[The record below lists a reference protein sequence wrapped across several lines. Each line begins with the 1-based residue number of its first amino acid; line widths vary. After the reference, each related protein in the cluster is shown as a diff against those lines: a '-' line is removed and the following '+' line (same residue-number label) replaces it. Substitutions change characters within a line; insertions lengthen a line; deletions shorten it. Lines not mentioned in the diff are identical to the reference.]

1 MPIGPA
7 INLNRFWRTDVFLG
21 DLGEGNCFNRL
32 TCEITLISGGRLL
45 EESVL
50 FLEFEYVFGIAVALV
65 ILLMVLFYVVYPYDK
80 DLK

>member
-1 MPIGPA
+1 MGLE
-7 INLNRFWRTDVFLG
+7 INLNCFWRTGIFLG
-21 DLGEGNCFNRL
+21 DVGEGNCFNRL
-32 TCEITLISGGRLL
+32 TCEITLISGGRWL

-65 ILLMVLFYVVYPYDK
+65 ILLMVLFYMVYPYDK

>member
-1 MPIGPA
+1 M
-7 INLNRFWRTDVFLG
+7 
-21 DLGEGNCFNRL
+21 FNRL

-50 FLEFEYVFGIAVALV
+50 FLEFEYVFGIAVTLV

>member
-1 MPIGPA
+1 M
-7 INLNRFWRTDVFLG
+7 
-21 DLGEGNCFNRL
+21 
-32 TCEITLISGGRLL
+32 

-50 FLEFEYVFGIAVALV
+50 FLEFEYVFGIAVTLV

>member
-1 MPIGPA
+1 M
-7 INLNRFWRTDVFLG
+7 
-21 DLGEGNCFNRL
+21 
-32 TCEITLISGGRLL
+32 

>member
-1 MPIGPA
+1 MPIGLE
-7 INLNRFWRTDVFLG
+7 INLNRFWRPG
-21 DLGEGNCFNRL
+21 ISLGEVGERNCFNRL
-32 TCEITLISGGRLL
+32 TCEITLISGGRWL

>member
-1 MPIGPA
+1 M
-7 INLNRFWRTDVFLG
+7 
-21 DLGEGNCFNRL
+21 
-32 TCEITLISGGRLL
+32 

-50 FLEFEYVFGIAVALV
+50 FLEFEYIFGISVALV